1 MKNLINFSKPQ
12 ISLSILQNQIKIQK
26 RNEEKKNKTSDSKI

>member
-1 MKNLINFSKPQ
+1 MKNLIKFYKPQ

-26 RNEEKKNKTSDSKI
+26 RNEEKKNKRVIQK